1 MQEPDKKTR
10 KKEKEPEHENQSGG
24 PWWCASH
31 GSSSEEVETLQFP
44 HITAEVGGILLLLCG
59 LI

>member
-24 PWWCASH
+24 PWWCASR
-31 GSSSEEVETLQFP
+31 GSIGEEVETLQFP
-44 HITAEVGGILLLLCG
+44 RITAKVSEILLLLCG